1 MTNKELFDYLKQIII
16 FLANTIKK
24 VYFLINDYD
33 YSILAAILNTDVE
46 TIEKF
51 DNLISIIISIIKVAL
66 VVLGIFI
73 GKLIMK
79 NLKNR
84 NRRRYY

>member
-33 YSILAAILNTDVE
+33 YSILATILNTDVE

-66 VVLGIFI
+66 VILGIFI
-73 GKLIMK
+73 GKHIMK